1 MKPLRISDG
10 SLETLKWIALVLMTG
25 DHVNKYL
32 FNATLPLLFEAGR
45 VALPLFVFV
54 LAYNLARPDV
64 MAREV
69 YGRTMK
75 RLALFGAVASV
86 PFILKTSVTPPRL
99 HDLVAARGGAVAR
112 WSRGCA

>member
-10 SLETLKWIALVLMTG
+10 SLEALKWIALVLMTG

-32 FNATLPLLFEAGR
+32 FNATLPVLFEAGR
-45 VALPLFVFV
+45 VALPLFIFV

-75 RLALFGAVASV
+75 RLALFGVLATPVFIALGGLMAS
-86 PFILKTSVTPPRL
+86 
-99 HDLVAARGGAVAR
+99 LVAVEHRVRPARSHRDAVPD
-112 WSRGCA
+112 